1 MIYGSLYFMTDARE
15 ALMAVMHDH
24 YKIAVISEEWIQGID
39 PNSADVIQ
47 ASCLLP
53 PPVAK
58 MAEIDGDAERFY
70 GIYNEYLLSDV
81 PVDFISIILG
91 YLHQGG
97 NMIFY
102 ITCGLDEPWVIQLCN
117 HIMNYY
123 GIIIGSDDVLPGYNP
138 AFNDSNNN
146 IIYAGGMISPEEY
159 LRNKSPN
166 FPIQPW
172 ILDLLESQIPT
183 PAYEQNPIRYYEEMS
198 SRLKF
203 NPESTLAVSFRNF
216 RR

>member
-1 MIYGSLYFMTDARE
+1 MIYGSLYLMTDLRQ
-15 ALMAVMHDH
+15 ALLAVEHDH
-24 YKIAVISEEWIQGID
+24 YKIAVISEETIPGVD
-39 PNSADVIQ
+39 PCSVDVIP

-58 MAEIDGDAERFY
+58 MAEIDGDAEKFY
-70 GIYNEYLLSDV
+70 SIYNEYLLSDV

-102 ITCGLDEPWVIQLCN
+102 ITCGVDEPWVIQLCN
-117 HIMNYY
+117 HFMNYY
-123 GIIIGSDDVLPGYNP
+123 GIIIGADDVLPGYNP
-138 AFNDSNNN
+138 AFNDIINN
-146 IIYAGGMISPEEY
+146 IIYAGCMISPEEY
-159 LRNKSPN
+159 LRNKSAN

-183 PAYEQNPIRYYEEMS
+183 SAFEQNPIGFYEEMS

-203 NPESTLAVSFRNF
+203 NPEATLAVSFKNI

>member
-1 MIYGSLYFMTDARE
+1 
-15 ALMAVMHDH
+15 
-24 YKIAVISEEWIQGID
+24 
-39 PNSADVIQ
+39 
-47 ASCLLP
+47 
-53 PPVAK
+53 
-58 MAEIDGDAERFY
+58 
-70 GIYNEYLLSDV
+70 
-81 PVDFISIILG
+81 
-91 YLHQGG
+91 
-97 NMIFY
+97 
-102 ITCGLDEPWVIQLCN
+102 
-117 HIMNYY
+117 MNYY

>member
-1 MIYGSLYFMTDARE
+1 MIYGSLYLMTDLRQ
-15 ALMAVMHDH
+15 ALLAVEHDH
-24 YKIAVISEEWIQGID
+24 YKIAVISEEIIPGVD
-39 PNSADVIQ
+39 PCSVDVIP

-58 MAEIDGDAERFY
+58 IAEIDGDAERFY
-70 GIYNEYLLSDV
+70 SIYNEYLLSDV

-102 ITCGLDEPWVIQLCN
+102 ITCGVDEPWVVQLCN
-117 HIMNYY
+117 HFMNYY
-123 GIIIGSDDVLPGYNP
+123 GIIIGADDVLPGYNP
-138 AFNDSNNN
+138 AFNDIINN
-146 IIYAGGMISPEEY
+146 IIYAGCMISPEEY

-183 PAYEQNPIRYYEEMS
+183 SAFEQNPIGFYEEMS

-203 NPESTLAVSFRNF
+203 NPEATLAVSFKNI

>member
-1 MIYGSLYFMTDARE
+1 MIYGSLYLMTDLRQ
-15 ALMAVMHDH
+15 ALLAVEHDH
-24 YKIAVISEEWIQGID
+24 YKIDVSSEEIIPGVD
-39 PNSADVIQ
+39 PCSVDVIP

-58 MAEIDGDAERFY
+58 IAEIDGDAEKFY
-70 GIYNEYLLSDV
+70 SIYNEYLLSDV

-102 ITCGLDEPWVIQLCN
+102 ITCGVDEPWVVQLCN
-117 HIMNYY
+117 HFMNYY
-123 GIIIGSDDVLPGYNP
+123 GIIIGADDVLPGYNP
-138 AFNDSNNN
+138 AFNDTINN
-146 IIYAGGMISPEEY
+146 IIYAGCMISPEEY

-183 PAYEQNPIRYYEEMS
+183 SAFEQNPIGFSEEMS

-203 NPESTLAVSFRNF
+203 NPEATLAVSFKNI